1 MYLFNLMDEIKL
13 QTDIQTYTDTHKNNS
28 TNILEV
34 HTTKAAL
41 SFLKCKHISFSISY
55 TPETLA
61 VIFLPS
67 DYAILMTHKFHF

>member
-34 HTTKAAL
+34 HT
-41 SFLKCKHISFSISY
+41 Y
-55 TPETLA
+55 
-61 VIFLPS
+61 
-67 DYAILMTHKFHF
+67 Y